1 MDNNSII
8 IIYAVFMAY
17 HPRVWDVDGETKLTV
32 VCLLLIALV
41 SHSGTAGQKKKKEE
55 VATKSNVK

>member
-32 VCLLLIALV
+32 VWLLLIALV
-41 SHSGTAGQKKKKEE
+41 SHSGIAGQKKKK
-55 VATKSNVK
+55 KR